1 MQYKVETTGKILPPF
16 SKEMV
21 IVGLAD
27 LFRLTPDKA
36 ALLLQKPVSLKSNL
50 TAEAAEKYEKLL
62 KSIGVD
68 CQIVPPLAATPPST
82 TTPPA
87 ITIIHEQ
94 HSAQRSWRMGI
105 LVFIGTL
112 LGSLLGVAAD
122 FGSIM
127 ETLENFE
134 KSLYPKIHL
143 AGSDTIL
150 GRDLGMA
157 QAWQESFEK
166 QEAVKMFISDVG
178 STNGVRLATNKI
190 LEGGM
195 LIAPGAPADV
205 HLLAM
210 SAPLSNKHLTML
222 AESKVNIHC
231 ATVVGF
237 DVIVFVTGLD
247 APTRRLSTA
256 DITKILDQRVLNWA
270 ELGGKNQQINVMRRQ
285 GSGTTTSILQKF
297 TGDPE
302 RRTSNQI
309 PCDSNSD
316 CLNKTLETPGAIL
329 WESASW
335 LKTQPDYFSVL
346 PIAITDDAAGVSP
359 LAEREKILD
368 YPSVLL
374 RPLYIYVLKKDDT
387 SEEVLDL
394 SEKFLRYVRSVQ
406 GQSILEEHGFFT
418 FFRSPEGI
426 EVELPPGFDQRT
438 ICKTKS

>member
-1 MQYKVETTGKILPPF
+1 MQYKVATTGKVLSGF
-16 SKEMV
+16 SQEMA
-21 IVGLAD
+21 IAGLAEV
-27 LFRLTPDKA
+27 FRLTPEKA
-36 ALLLQKPVSLKSNL
+36 AVVLQKPISLKSNL
-50 TAEAAEKYEKLL
+50 TAEAAEKYQKILQ
-62 KSIGVD
+62 SIGVD
-68 CQIVPPLAATPPST
+68 SQVIPPLPSATPAASVTAAP
-82 TTPPA
+82 
-87 ITIIHEQ
+87 IMVIHDQ
-94 HSAQRSWRMGI
+94 HSPQRSWKMGV

-122 FGSIM
+122 FGSVM
-127 ETLENFE
+127 ETIENFQE
-134 KSLYPKIHL
+134 SLYPKLHF

-157 QAWQESFEK
+157 QAWQKNFEEK
-166 QEAVKMFISDVG
+166 QDIKMFISDVG
-178 STNGVRLATNKI
+178 STNGVRLATNKV

-195 LIAPGAPADV
+195 LVADGAPAGV
-205 HLLAM
+205 QVLAM
-210 SAPLSNKHLTML
+210 SAPLASKHLQML
-222 AESKVNIHC
+222 EESKVEIYC
-231 ATVVGF
+231 AAVVGF

-256 DITKILDQRVLNWA
+256 DISKILDQRVLNWS

-285 GSGTTTSILQKF
+285 GSGTTTLILEKF

-316 CLNKTLETPGAIL
+316 CLDKTLETRGAIL

-359 LAEREKILD
+359 FADRAKILD

-374 RPLYIYVLKKDDT
+374 RPLYMYILKKEDT
-387 SEEVLDL
+387 SAEQLAF
-394 SEKFLRYVRSVQ
+394 SEKFLRYVRSVH
-406 GQSILEEHGFFT
+406 GQSVLEEHGFFT
-418 FFRSPEGI
+418 FFRSPEGV
-426 EVELPPGFDQRT
+426 EVELPPGFSQQQM
-438 ICKTKS
+438 CKN